1 MNYDPFAIGV
11 SASSI
16 EGIPLP
22 THSMGIPISIGD
34 PPSIMDPLPPP
45 PFHAPTHAVAQAY
58 RALPW
63 WRRWLVRVCWKFSAV
78 CKAIAEA
85 EPPTV

>member
-1 MNYDPFAIGV
+1 MNYDAYAIG
-11 SASSI
+11 ASNSSVA
-16 EGIPLP
+16 GVDLP

-45 PFHAPTHAVAQAY
+45 PFHAPTHEAAHAL
-58 RALPW
+58 RTLPW
-63 WRRWLVRVCWKFSAV
+63 WRRTLVRACWKFSAV

-85 EPPTV
+85 EPPKV